1 MNPNHCNKN
10 YRPRL
15 ILLWCLLVILI
26 GLHAE
31 PASAAKK
38 HPERWYQERW
48 CTAGQM
54 EYQLPDHTRVDCLTD
69 THAVEVDFARKWYE
83 GYTQARWY
91 AIHTGRRAA
100 LLLII
105 EQDQDLLYFNR
116 AKMLA
121 AATADPIDIWII
133 RSPD

>member
-1 MNPNHCNKN
+1 MNNHCRKN
-10 YRPRL
+10 TRPGL
-15 ILLWCLLVILI
+15 VLLWMLIALLI

-38 HPERWYQERW
+38 HPERWYQAAW
-48 CTAGQM
+48 CTEGQM
-54 EYQLPDHTRVDCLTD
+54 EYRLPDATRVDCLTA
-69 THAVEVDFARKWYE
+69 THAVEVDFANKWYQ

-91 AIHTGRRAA
+91 ALHTGRRAA

-105 EQDQDLLYFNR
+105 ERESDLRHLYR
-116 AKMLA
+116 ARRLA
-121 AATADPIDIWII
+121 TETGDPIDIWMI